1 MIELIGLTALFLF
14 LTLSTV
20 LTPPCLLA
28 PSANATRN
36 ERRSLDVGPFK
47 ALSHSRT
54 ELRPNRPT
62 VTRPRARGF
71 VFCASRTTGEIR

>member
-1 MIELIGLTALFLF
+1 MIELVGLTALFLF

-20 LTPPCLLA
+20 LTPPCPPT

-36 ERRSLDVGPFK
+36 ERRTLDVGPFK
-47 ALSHSRT
+47 ALGHSRM

-62 VTRPRARGF
+62 ITRPRGF
-71 VFCASRTTGEIR
+71 VFCASRTTGGTR